1 MAKWKLLISWKAAA
15 ASVIKKG
22 IIEHI
27 HSHQRG
33 QGSAVPPSLLAAV
46 RKASQSI
53 DGDSNYAFKGKS
65 EIEPRQR
72 FETASLKYKSEFPF
86 PKKVLRNVTFGRHSN
101 KSDTKQ
107 TKSEIIPHKHEY
119 SDYDYYEMMIMW
131 VHFSLSW
138 VYGRMVSPRVVVSHK
153 LFNFM
158 QKIIRKSENENYP
171 NKKYYV
177 NYEICIIYDLQIL
190 HETIYGSR
198 VDIVHECSNV
208 SDAKMMYFTLCG
220 DASKARKQYLRW
232 YVVSPSPHG

>member
-72 FETASLKYKSEFPF
+72 FETASLKYKCEFEN
-86 PKKVLRNVTFGRHSN
+86 PKNSTAKR
-101 KSDTKQ
+101 
-107 TKSEIIPHKHEY
+107 
-119 SDYDYYEMMIMW
+119 
-131 VHFSLSW
+131 
-138 VYGRMVSPRVVVSHK
+138 
-153 LFNFM
+153 
-158 QKIIRKSENENYP
+158 
-171 NKKYYV
+171 
-177 NYEICIIYDLQIL
+177 
-190 HETIYGSR
+190 
-198 VDIVHECSNV
+198 DI
-208 SDAKMMYFTLCG
+208 
-220 DASKARKQYLRW
+220 W
-232 YVVSPSPHG
+232 